1 MHSRAVWGTET
12 MEAVPVQG
20 NPGTPEYMTLE
31 EVLEAID
38 SLKPN
43 SYGRGEKVAW
53 LSSLDG
59 QLYRELV
66 PIHEGQCE
74 AFSPYG
80 LGDGG
85 RKLFVPEPYG
95 RELYLAYLENRMD
108 HYNGDTVRYNNS
120 LDRLAL
126 LYRDFSRW
134 YNRTHRPL
142 GGKRK
147 YW

>member
-1 MHSRAVWGTET
+1 MEKGIVYGNGETAVHPTVDEI
-12 MEAVPVQG
+12 
-20 NPGTPEYMTLE
+20 
-31 EVLEAID
+31 LEAID

-59 QLYRELV
+59 QLYEELAPV
-66 PIHEGQCE
+66 HQGLCE

-80 LGDGG
+80 IAEGA
-85 RKLFVPEPYG
+85 RELFVPEPYG

-120 LDRLAL
+120 LDRMAV
-126 LYRDFSRW
+126 LYRDFTRW

-142 GGKRK
+142 RGKRK
-147 YW
+147 FW

>member
-1 MHSRAVWGTET
+1 MGNRIDHGKG
-12 MEAVPVQG
+12 EATVHP
-20 NPGTPEYMTLE
+20 TLDE
-31 EVLEAID
+31 ILEAID

-59 QLYRELV
+59 QLYKELV
-66 PIHEGQCE
+66 PVHEGPCE

-80 LGDGG
+80 IAEGT
-85 RKLFVPEPYG
+85 RELFVPEPYG

-120 LDRLAL
+120 LDRVAV
-126 LYRDFSRW
+126 LYRDFIRW

-142 GGKRK
+142 RGKRK
-147 YW
+147 FW